1 MRVFY
6 HAGLRKAFVYR
17 LCEKHIEVPGVNI
30 HVMVILAQHY
40 TKFSRRI
47 LRIVRVFSLLHIFRA
62 LLFSGCLSIDL
73 ASVLLSIFR
82 VLFEVSLLLPA
93 VKYGER
99 LFIHDGNLGSA
110 SHHSNSSS
118 SQR

>member
-1 MRVFY
+1 MY
-6 HAGLRKAFVYR
+6 M
-17 LCEKHIEVPGVNI
+17 LCEKHIKVQGVNI

-99 LFIHDGNLGSA
+99 LFIHDGNIGSA
-110 SHHSNSSS
+110 SHYTDSSS